1 MSRIL
6 STRVGRETE
15 EELRLYMGAE
25 KVDKATAVRKLL
37 ERGVEAWRRDMALQL
52 LREGK
57 VTVWRA
63 AEIARLPLW
72 EFISLIDE
80 KKVVLPIRGKDVME
94 DIRTAMKGKS

>member
-1 MSRIL
+1 M
-6 STRVGRETE
+6 GRETE
-15 EELRLYMGAE
+15 EELRFYMRAE

-37 ERGVEAWRRDMALQL
+37 ERGVQGWRREMALQL

-72 EFISLIDE
+72 DFVSLADE
-80 KKVVLPIRGKDVME
+80 ERVTLPIKGKDVM
-94 DIRTAMKGKS
+94 DDVKPVLKGKS